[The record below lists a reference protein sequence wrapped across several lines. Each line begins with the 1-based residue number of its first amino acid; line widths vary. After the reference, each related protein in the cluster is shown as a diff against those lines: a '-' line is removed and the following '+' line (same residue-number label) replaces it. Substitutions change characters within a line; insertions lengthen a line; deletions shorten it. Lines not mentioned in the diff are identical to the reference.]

1 LLAGYEAVMEATVL
15 AVAGEVS
22 TLDTLEVADVE

>member
-1 LLAGYEAVMEATVL
+1 VIVDEVLTTEEL

-22 TLDTLEVADVE
+22 TLDTLEIVDVE